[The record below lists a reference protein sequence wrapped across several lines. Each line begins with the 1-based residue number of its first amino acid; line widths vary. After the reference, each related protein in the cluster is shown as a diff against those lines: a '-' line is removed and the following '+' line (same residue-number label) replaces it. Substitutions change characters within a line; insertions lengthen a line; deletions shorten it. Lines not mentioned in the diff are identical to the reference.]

1 MKDHVAVSFEN
12 GVVKVVHGSF
22 SRGNFTI
29 QETHLFDEEGFDSYL
44 KSTRNNQFIVV
55 NDFPNPSQAL
65 VYLPPAEERYL
76 AALAEAEVRKRFPEL
91 GDFTFFFTVLKE
103 SQKEGKRLKETFI
116 YAVSASEV
124 HAIMDRFAMFG
135 KTVKAVYPNV
145 LTLVSLMGVSGAEP
159 EESALGVIDLGSSKT
174 MFIAANGRVC
184 FVRVAQSDGRGLNAL
199 DVENINMTL
208 AYARQSLRLSPGRV
222 LVFDVRDVVSRAEG
236 APVVPMGPV
245 VYPSNIL
252 ADDELIAR
260 FVAPISALYGA
271 EGMEAGNLL
280 PRGYRTVA
288 VERRFLRYAAAVLLV
303 LSVATLPHVAGKARE
318 MADLSRGI
326 QELRREISG
335 KEDISAGYRKASA
348 DLNRYMPV
356 VTFMNQ
362 VNSTPDVARFLSSLS
377 SLPARR
383 VRILSVGIRVE
394 KEGLVAKVDGR
405 IAADTFTDLDSHYQA
420 FLARARMI
428 PGAEVATQ
436 KLELKNQSF
445 TVDVQWKG

>member
-22 SRGNFTI
+22 SRGNFTVH
-29 QETHLFDEEGFDSYL
+29 ETHIFDEEGFDTYL
-44 KSTRNNQFIVV
+44 RTTKVRQFIVV
-55 NDFPNPSQAL
+55 NDFPNPSQAV
-65 VYLPPAEERYL
+65 VYLPPAEDKYL
-76 AALAEAEVRKRFPEL
+76 AVLAETEVRKRFPEL
-91 GDFTFFFTVLKE
+91 EDFTFFSTVLKE
-103 SQKEGKRLKETFI
+103 SQREGKRFKETFI

-135 KTVKAVYPNV
+135 KTVKAIYPNV
-145 LTLVSLMGVSGAEP
+145 LSLVSLMGVSEAEP

-222 LVFDVRDVVSRAEG
+222 LVFDVRDVVNRAEG
-236 APVVPMGPV
+236 TPVVPMGPV
-245 VYPSNIL
+245 VYPTNIL

-260 FVAPISALYGA
+260 FAAPISALYGA
-271 EGMEAGNLL
+271 GEMGEGNLL
-280 PRGYRTVA
+280 PQGYRTVA
-288 VERRFLRYAAAVLLV
+288 LERRFLRYGAVVLLG
-303 LSVATLPHVAGKARE
+303 LSVLTLPYLAGKVRE
-318 MADLSRGI
+318 VSDLNEGI
-326 QELRREISG
+326 QELKKEISG
-335 KEDISAGYRKASA
+335 KEDISLGYQAVSG

-362 VNSTPDVARFLSSLS
+362 VNSTPDVARFLSFLS
-377 SLPARR
+377 SLPAKR
-383 VRILSVGIRVE
+383 VKILSVGIRGE
-394 KEGLVAKVDGR
+394 KDGLVAKVDGR
-405 IAADTFTDLDSHYQA
+405 ITADTFADLDGLYQA

-436 KLELKNQSF
+436 KLELKNQNF
-445 TVDVQWKG
+445 TVDVKWKG